1 MTEIECPN
9 CKKDAWHDY
18 YYKTGEEYIHCNHC
32 GYYYH
37 NIYRRGD
44 DGKYSTLD
52 GSDNYSFDNLIMD
65 EEELR
70 NPYAAFRIEI
80 NTSEKSSGFK
90 VGTIE
95 NEEHLEFMK
104 DLVMKNENY
113 LNLVLSKY
121 IDGEF
126 KEETIIDKQDGLQE
140 L

>member
-1 MTEIECPN
+1 MNVIECPN
-9 CKKDAWHDY
+9 CKKDAWDDF

-37 NIYRRGD
+37 NIYRRDDKGD
-44 DGKYSTLD
+44 LITLD

-65 EEELR
+65 EEEVK
-70 NPYAAFRIEI
+70 NPYAAFRIDM
-80 NTSEKSSGFK
+80 NTGEKSSGFK

-95 NEEHLEFMK
+95 NEKHLEFMK
-104 DLVMKNENY
+104 DLVMSTENY

-126 KEETIIDKQDGLQE
+126 KEETIIDKQNGI
-140 L
+140 

>member
-1 MTEIECPN
+1 MNVIECPN
-9 CKKDAWHDY
+9 CKKDAWDDF

-37 NIYRRGD
+37 NIYRRDDKGD
-44 DGKYSTLD
+44 LITLD

-65 EEELR
+65 EEEVK
-70 NPYAAFRIEI
+70 NPYAAFRIDM
-80 NTSEKSSGFK
+80 NTGEKSSGFK

-95 NEEHLEFMK
+95 NEKHLEFMK
-104 DLVMKNENY
+104 DLVMSTANY

-126 KEETIIDKQDGLQE
+126 KEETIIDKQNGI
-140 L
+140 